1 MPEKEKNNFSDS
13 WRQDSKRLNNNGMLL
28 EEDRPVVP
36 GIHVRAATIDA
47 LVDLLIDSFL
57 PTGGL
62 KEENSSFARVMLLM
76 HQWFT
81 SSENLVHCLISR
93 FWSSETALHNCHTSC
108 PHTYKAV
115 TECTIYQYR
124 ARICQTFRYWIRMFP
139 IHFDL
144 NHTLTSTLREFQS
157 HLYNQSFCVLADH
170 LDLSKLPSYDW
181 TRSMSVRNPPAKHTR
196 KISLVFDH
204 LEPSELAEH
213 ITFLEHKVMRRI
225 TFSDFK
231 VYAECGTP
239 QDNPKLERSISLFNG
254 LSQWIQWMV
263 LSKSLPQQRADVIVK
278 FVHVAQ
284 QLLQQNNFN
293 SLMSVVGGLSHSA
306 LARMNHTMAC
316 VPQETKRT
324 LAELGELLASQ
335 SNFSNYRKALTEA
348 KGFKIPILG
357 VHMKDLISLHVA
369 LPDTIESGLVN
380 FRKIAQ
386 LSLIFQEL
394 WELQNSV
401 PNIAVN
407 ADMVNTLKLSL
418 DTPYTED
425 ELYELSLS
433 KEPRNCSSPQS
444 SPTKMAAFSEW
455 AAGIGGPTDTE
466 TLQRFYQSIVDEILK
481 NYDLDKDGFLSLE
494 EFEATYTNFPYI
506 DPFSIIDSDRD
517 GMISRTELIS
527 YFVSTNSKAIRVAF
541 QHDFNETTYFKPT
554 FCAHCA
560 GLLWG
565 IIKQGYKCKDCGIN
579 AHKHCKELVVMECRK
594 TPLFTPRSNSFAAS
608 DALKVRPRL
617 QRPWRRQLKSSQS
630 DGDSSCSPRTS
641 TESDVCSCENG
652 FVIVDESSQSSPRCS
667 LDAPS
672 SQRNSL
678 DAPPRSRRGSTDA
691 PLRSPRGLMDAS
703 PRSPRGCNDAPPRSP
718 IFKFSSSPTKDIPPP
733 RSCGCIKQDSPSP
746 LQPPTVLQKV
756 PPPKRLIS

>member
-1 MPEKEKNNFSDS
+1 MPEEKEKNNYCTS
-13 WRQDSKRLNNNGMLL
+13 WPQDSKQLNNNGMLL
-28 EEDRPVVP
+28 EDERPVVP
-36 GIHVRAATIDA
+36 GVTVKAATVDA
-47 LVDLLIDSFL
+47 LVDLLIESFL

-62 KEENSSFARVMLLM
+62 KEENSNFARVMLLM

-81 SSENLVHCLISR
+81 SSENLAHCLISR
-93 FWSSETALHNCHTSC
+93 FWDSETALHNCQSSC
-108 PHTYKAV
+108 PHTYKTV

-144 NHTLTSTLREFQS
+144 NSALTTIVKDFQN
-157 HLYNQSFCVLADH
+157 HLYNQSFCALADH

-181 TRSMSVRNPPAKHTR
+181 ARSMSVRNPPAKHTR
-196 KISLVFDH
+196 KISLVYDH

-231 VYAECGTP
+231 AYAECGTP
-239 QDNPKLERSISLFNG
+239 QDIPKLERSISLFNG

-284 QLLQQNNFN
+284 KLLQQNNFN

-306 LARMNHTMAC
+306 LARLTNTMAC
-316 VPQETKRT
+316 VPSETKKT
-324 LAELGELLASQ
+324 LAELGELLASA
-335 SNFSNYRKALTEA
+335 SNFSNYRRALMDA

-369 LPDTIESGLVN
+369 LPDTIENGLVN

-401 PNIAVN
+401 PKVAVN
-407 ADMVNTLKLSL
+407 ADLVNTLRLSL

-425 ELYELSLS
+425 ELYELSLA
-433 KEPRNCSSPQS
+433 KEPRNSLSPQS
-444 SPTKMAAFSEW
+444 SPTKLAAFSEW
-455 AAGIGGPTDTE
+455 AAGIGGPADTE
-466 TLQRFYQSIVDEILK
+466 TLERFYQSIVEVIMK
-481 NYDLDKDGFLSLE
+481 NYDQDKDGYLSAE
-494 EFEATYTNFPYI
+494 EFEAAYMNFPYI
-506 DPFSIIDSDRD
+506 DPFNVIDVD
-517 GMISRTELIS
+517 GDGLIS
-527 YFVSTNSKAIRVAF
+527 KSEFVSYFLTANSKAIRVAF

-565 IIKQGYKCKDCGIN
+565 LIKQGYKCRDCGIN
-579 AHKHCKELVVMECRK
+579 AHKHCKELVVMECRR
-594 TPLFTPRSNSFAAS
+594 TSASTSRSNSFAAA
-608 DALKVRPRL
+608 DGPKLKTRM
-617 QRPWRRQLKSSQS
+617 QRPWRRQLKSSHS
-630 DGDSSCSPRTS
+630 DGDSSYSSRTS
-641 TESDVCSCENG
+641 TESDLCSCDNG
-652 FVIVDESSQSSPRCS
+652 FVLVDEPSPGSARNSVEKDYPRSPLTKTPPSPLKLPSSP
-667 LDAPS
+667 LK
-672 SQRNSL
+672 
-678 DAPPRSRRGSTDA
+678 PP
-691 PLRSPRGLMDAS
+691 P
-703 PRSPRGCNDAPPRSP
+703 SPRGCGCKQE
-718 IFKFSSSPTKDIPPP
+718 FKVPSSPRTPT
-733 RSCGCIKQDSPSP
+733 SLETDSEQT
-746 LQPPTVLQKV
+746 LLLQKV
-756 PPPKRLIS
+756 PARKNLIS

>member
-1 MPEKEKNNFSDS
+1 MHIPCQRKKKAKKNYVSWPNDS
-13 WRQDSKRLNNNGMLL
+13 SHLNNNVMLL
-28 EEDRPVVP
+28 EEERPIIP
-36 GIHVRAATIDA
+36 GVSVKAASFDA
-47 LVDLLIDSFL
+47 LVCLLIDSFL
-57 PTGGL
+57 PSGGL
-62 KEENSSFARVMLLM
+62 KEENSNFPRVILLM

-81 SSENLVHCLISR
+81 SSENLAHCLITR
-93 FWSSETALHNCHTSC
+93 FWDYETVPDCHSACIHN
-108 PHTYKAV
+108 YQKV

-144 NHTLTSTLREFQS
+144 NSSLTSIVQEFQS

-181 TRSMSVRNPPAKHTR
+181 ARSMSVRNPPAKHTR

-231 VYAECGTP
+231 AYAECGTP

-263 LSKSLPQQRADVIVK
+263 LSKSFPQQRADVIVK
-278 FVHVAQ
+278 FVQVAQ
-284 QLLQQNNFN
+284 KLLQQNNFN

-306 LARMNHTMAC
+306 LARLTNTMAC
-316 VPQETKRT
+316 VPAETKKT
-324 LAELGELLASQ
+324 LSELGELLASA
-335 SNFSNYRKALTEA
+335 SNFSSYRKALMEA

-369 LPDTIESGLVN
+369 LPDTIENGLIN

-401 PNIAVN
+401 PNLAVN
-407 ADMVNTLKLSL
+407 SDLVNTLRLSL

-425 ELYELSLS
+425 ELYELSLT

-444 SPTKMAAFSEW
+444 SPTKLTAFSDW
-455 AAGIGGPTDTE
+455 ASGIGGPADSE
-466 TLQRFYQSIVDEILK
+466 TVEKFYLSIVDVIMK
-481 NYDLDKDGFLSLE
+481 TYDLDGDGFLSPE
-494 EFEATYTNFPYI
+494 EYEAVYINFPYI
-506 DPFSIIDSDRD
+506 DPFSIIDSEKD
-517 GMISRTELIS
+517 GMISRTELKD
-527 YFVSTNSKAIRVAF
+527 YFTSSNSKAIRVAF

-565 IIKQGYKCKDCGIN
+565 LIKQGYKCRDCGIN
-579 AHKHCKELVVMECRK
+579 AHKHCRELVVMVCRR
-594 TPLFTPRSNSFAAS
+594 TSATTSRSNSFATA
-608 DALKVRPRL
+608 DGPKMKPRM

-630 DGDSSCSPRTS
+630 DSDSSFSPRTS
-641 TESDVCSCENG
+641 AEGDSCSCDNG
-652 FVIVDESSQSSPRCS
+652 FVLVDEAFATSAKNSFDAKDAPKSPTLKTPSSPKVTS
-667 LDAPS
+667 LH
-672 SQRNSL
+672 
-678 DAPPRSRRGSTDA
+678 
-691 PLRSPRGLMDAS
+691 
-703 PRSPRGCNDAPPRSP
+703 
-718 IFKFSSSPTKDIPPP
+718 
-733 RSCGCIKQDSPSP
+733 SCGCKQEFMLP
-746 LQPPTVLQKV
+746 QT
-756 PPPKRLIS
+756 PPPLPDKSAQKRSLPSKQHTL